1 MKLIAQKDFT
11 FKDSYYFKNDEIEL
25 NKIGTI
31 EDISKLN
38 ENGFIKPLTLK
49 ELIDIQNEL
58 DLSKKI
64 NKKEVE

>member
-11 FKDSYYFKNDEIEL
+11 FKNSYYFKDDEIEL